1 MECRYL
7 HIRWREFFF
16 CPLPVS
22 HVSCCLRCNAST
34 KSCVWTTAD
43 RMSMR
48 LILAFTL
55 CLQLIG
61 GITYAI
67 AEAADTPS
75 LIIVG
80 RLIAGIGSTNIAIC
94 QKFVI
99 STSDL
104 ASRSKAIATMQVRT
118 LCSHPQPLE
127 LSPAGCWL
135 RRHCSWPCTQ
145 LWVARRE
152 CTDRGHSQIQSIH
165 RRWLHARRFSYIQ
178 PGIGLAAL

>member
-7 HIRWREFFF
+7 HILWRELFF
-16 CPLPVS
+16 CPLRVS
-22 HVSCCLRCNAST
+22 HVSCCCLLCEST
-34 KSCVWTTAD
+34 KTCVWTTAD

-67 AEAADTPS
+67 ADAADTPA

-104 ASRSKAIATMQVRT
+104 ASRSKAIATMQVPT
-118 LCSHPQPLE
+118 LCSNPRPLD
-127 LSPAGCWL
+127 LSPTGCWL
-135 RRHCSWPCTQ
+135 RRHCSWTCSQ
-145 LWVARRE
+145 LR
-152 CTDRGHSQIQSIH
+152 
-165 RRWLHARRFSYIQ
+165 HARR
-178 PGIGLAAL
+178 